1 MRVHFISRLSQLIGA
16 SFLVVVS
23 LVWTGGTL
31 QWLFF
36 AGGIVAILLAAAD
49 AVRDSVPQRGIDAL
63 TALLGAWMIVESL
76 VLGGGAQKWW
86 SFGSAAA
93 VAGLAA
99 IGLAIHEMTTERVV
113 HELSV
118 TTSHAERATDARTTV
133 SA

>member
-1 MRVHFISRLSQLIGA
+1 MRVHFMSRLSQLIGA
-16 SFLVVVS
+16 AFLVVVS

-49 AVRDSVPQRGIDAL
+49 AVRDNVQQRGIDAL
-63 TALLGAWMIVESL
+63 TGLVGAWMIVESL
-76 VLGGGAQKWW
+76 VLSGGPQKWW
-86 SFGSAAA
+86 SFGAATA
-93 VAGLAA
+93 LAGLAA

-118 TTSHAERATDARTTV
+118 TTSSAERSHDTRVAV